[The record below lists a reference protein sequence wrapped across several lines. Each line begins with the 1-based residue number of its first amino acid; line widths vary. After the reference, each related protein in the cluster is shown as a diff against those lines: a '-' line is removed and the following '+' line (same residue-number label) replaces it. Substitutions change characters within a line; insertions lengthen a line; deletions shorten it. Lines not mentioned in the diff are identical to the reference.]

1 MPRRLLPGVL
11 FRHSRLLF
19 VGLLML
25 SAGCSG
31 LDQPY
36 PTLIPTLVVEVPTA
50 SPLPTETAIP
60 PMETVTPLPTRPPV
74 TATVFIRPTMTP
86 LPTTRPAP
94 TQPPTGIPA
103 TSVLPVNT
111 PTPLPVRATQ
121 ENGAASITITQAQLN
136 QALKGAW
143 RQGMALDDAP
153 SVTFKDGLLVTE
165 MRIKTRPVTLKM
177 TLSMVSTTKG
187 NVLDLRAVAV
197 STLDGLTTTQV
208 KQGQALVQTMIELL
222 IYQAANGQP
231 LNYAGVIVGND
242 VITITL
248 LTD

>member
-1 MPRRLLPGVL
+1 MPCRLLPGVL
-11 FRHSRLLF
+11 DGQSRLHLVVLLF
-19 VGLLML
+19 LL
-25 SAGCSG
+25 AGCG
-31 LDQPY
+31 GVEQPY

-50 SPLPTETAIP
+50 LPPTDTAIP
-60 PMETVTPLPTRPPV
+60 PTETVTPLPTRRPITPTVYIAPTV
-74 TATVFIRPTMTP
+74 TR
-86 LPTTRPAP
+86 LPTLRPAP
-94 TQPPTGIPA
+94 TLIPTTMPPTAVIPI
-103 TSVLPVNT
+103 NT

-165 MRIKTRPVTLKM
+165 MRIKTKPVTLKM

-197 STLDGLTTTQV
+197 SNLDGLTTTQV
-208 KQGQALVQTMIELL
+208 KQAQALVQTMIELL
-222 IYQAANGQP
+222 IYQAASGQP
-231 LNYAGVIVGND
+231 LNYAGVTVVGD